1 MSRTKI
7 GFQLLLLVLL
17 CAGCS
22 APAGDPQLLSMQELA
37 HRAAQEDGVVYTYG
51 MADNY
56 GGYQGLF
63 QLIDEEHGIR
73 HVDIDMSSSAVMRHL
88 DEERGMATTDL
99 GSTGYLYGPA
109 AQEQGLLDCVPSA
122 AAPHLPPWASGPGDG
137 DCRGWFAMF
146 SGTLGF
152 MVNTD
157 IIEDPPRSWEDLL
170 REEFAGKIT
179 FNDPRAS
186 ATGVST
192 LLAAALARGGSAEDP
207 AAGVELLVQ
216 LARNGGV
223 ENVLSRQD
231 YAGFVRGTQPIQI
244 NYDYTLLQLRD
255 TQGINCTFI
264 YPAEGTVRTPY
275 SALLPKTRPHPFTS
289 RLTMEF
295 LLGPQGQ
302 ARLAEGYVT
311 PILPGVPLA
320 PDIVKMVEES
330 GNPKVYDV
338 DWLKVG
344 ATVEPMKQAF
354 DEAIKP
360 LEKSA
365 P

>member
-1 MSRTKI
+1 
-7 GFQLLLLVLL
+7 
-17 CAGCS
+17 
-22 APAGDPQLLSMQELA
+22 MQDLA
-37 HRAAQEDGVVYTYG
+37 KRAAQEDGTIYTYG

-56 GGYQGLF
+56 GGYKGLF
-63 QLIDEEHGIR
+63 QLFDQEYGIR

-88 DEERGMATTDL
+88 DAERGFATVDIA
-99 GSTGYLYGPA
+99 STGYLYGPA
-109 AQEQGLLDCVPSA
+109 AQQQDLLDCVPSSA
-122 AAPHLPPWASGPGDG
+122 AAHLPAWASGPADG

-157 IIEDPPRSWEDLL
+157 VIEEPPRSWEDLL

-192 LLAAALARGGSAEDP
+192 LLAAALARGGSAEVP

-216 LARNGGV
+216 IARNGGL
-223 ENVLSRQD
+223 EDVLSRQD
-231 YAGFVRGTQPIQI
+231 YASFVRGTKPIQI

-255 TQGINCTFI
+255 THGIGCTFI

-275 SALLPKTRPHPFTS
+275 SALLPRTRPHPFTT

-295 LLGPQGQ
+295 LLSPEGQ

-311 PILPGVPLA
+311 PILPGVDLA

-330 GNPKVYDV
+330 GSPKVYEV
-338 DWLKVG
+338 DWLAVG
-344 ATVEPMKQAF
+344 AAVEPMKRAF
-354 DEAIKP
+354 DEGIQP
-360 LEKSA
+360 LEASV